1 MVLSAIKS
9 VIPKPA
15 TTTPKVVNNT
25 TTQQTQTTTNQ
36 TFTKSGFKS
45 TGNGILFG
53 ICAGIGDGFAT
64 VYSARSSAKK
74 AVEEYKNYS
83 FAEKKSAIAGLHAKG
98 VNVKEYKEYIKGLH
112 NLSMPKVMAKRALIY
127 GTAIGLFGLAI
138 DTYRHYK
145 DLKEVNKS

>member
-145 DLKEVNKS
+145 EVNKS

>member
-15 TTTPKVVNNT
+15 TTTPKVVDNT

-64 VYSARSSAKK
+64 VYSARSSATK

-145 DLKEVNKS
+145 EVNKS

>member
-15 TTTPKVVNNT
+15 TTTPKVVDNT
-25 TTQQTQTTTNQ
+25 TTQQTQTTNQ

-64 VYSARSSAKK
+64 VYSAKSSAKK

-112 NLSMPKVMAKRALIY
+112 NLSMPKIMAKRALIY

-145 DLKEVNKS
+145 EVNKS

>member
-15 TTTPKVVNNT
+15 TTTPKVVGNT

-98 VNVKEYKEYIKGLH
+98 VNVKEYKEYIKELH

-145 DLKEVNKS
+145 EVNKS

>member
-15 TTTPKVVNNT
+15 TTTPKVVDNT
-25 TTQQTQTTTNQ
+25 TTQQTQTTNQ
-36 TFTKSGFKS
+36 TFTKLGFKS

-145 DLKEVNKS
+145 EVNKS